1 MTTPDDD
8 IRAFIERNGFG
19 PASVDMSGCCD
30 LFLDE
35 MSRGLRGE
43 RSSLAMIPTYIQ
55 GTGTIPVNEPV
66 VVLDAGGTNFR
77 TCVVRFVEESS
88 STGATILR
96 PVIES
101 FKKSPMPGSSQAATA
116 EEFFGQMA
124 DQVAG
129 IIPQSRQ
136 IGFCFSYAAEITPDR
151 DGRLLY
157 FSKEIQA
164 PEVAGRLVGASLL
177 EALSRRGV
185 DTSNH
190 RVTVLNDTVATLLAG
205 RVSKNDIDYSGYL
218 GFILGTGTNTCY
230 MERESE
236 IHTLKRELGGSGTQL
251 INTESGNFAY
261 PGSAMDRSF
270 YATTAQPAM
279 YHFEKLV
286 SGAYLGPYAL
296 HVLRQAAKEG
306 LLSEPCA
313 ERIRAISSMN
323 TIVMDRFLHDPMAA
337 SVNAAES
344 GNLLA
349 TTTSLDSDRSVI
361 YHILDA
367 IIRRAACLTAVNLT
381 AMVKKSGAGRD
392 PEHPVCVNADGTTF
406 FKTHKLMS
414 YTLEYIDSFLKRG
427 SGLHVDIISVN
438 DSPIIGAA
446 VAGLI
451 R

>member
-1 MTTPDDD
+1 MKKPESSVTT
-8 IRAFIERNGFG
+8 FIEQYGFG
-19 PASVDMSGCCD
+19 PGSVNMQACCD
-30 LFLDE
+30 LFLEE
-35 MSRGLRGE
+35 MAKGLNGE
-43 RSSLAMIPTYIQ
+43 PSSLAMIPTYIA
-55 GTGTIPVNEPV
+55 GTGAIPVNEPV
-66 VVLDAGGTNFR
+66 IVLDAGGTNFR

-88 STGATILR
+88 STGATLLR

-101 FKKSPMPGSSQAATA
+101 FKKSPMPGSSHAVTA

-129 IIPQSRQ
+129 IIPQSRH
-136 IGFCFSYAAEITPDR
+136 IGFCFSYAAEITPER

-164 PEVAGRLVGASLL
+164 PEVTGRLVGASLL
-177 EALSRRGV
+177 EALSRRGIDV
-185 DTSNH
+185 SDH
-190 RVTVLNDTVATLLAG
+190 RITVLNDTVATLLAG

-230 MERESE
+230 MEKESE
-236 IHTLKRELGGSGTQL
+236 IHTLKGELGGSGTQL

-261 PGSAMDRSF
+261 PGSAMDNSF
-270 YATTAQPAM
+270 YATTAEPKM

-296 HVLRQAAKEG
+296 HVLKRAAKEG
-306 LLSEPCA
+306 LFSPACA
-313 ERIRAISSMN
+313 EGILGTAAMT
-323 TIVMDRFLHDPMAA
+323 TIVMDRFLHDPKADTTQA
-337 SVNAAES
+337 TET

-349 TTTSLDSDRSVI
+349 SFSSLDSDRAAMFEL
-361 YHILDA
+361 LDA
-367 IIRRAACLTAVNLT
+367 IVRRAACLTAINLT

-392 PEHPVCVNADGTTF
+392 PEFPVCVNADGTTF
-406 FKTHKLMS
+406 FKTHKLMA
-414 YTLEYIDSFLKRG
+414 YTLEYIDKFLMEE
-427 SGLHVDIISVN
+427 SGLHVDIVSVN